1 MSVVETFDS
10 KVASLATQGL
20 FNPTALTLDEM
31 RAVCAAALSRVP
43 IHRQKEILQERPL
56 HEQIDIALARIRL
69 GLSGHPDSAKVA
81 SRVDDA
87 RC

>member
-10 KVASLATQGL
+10 KVALLATQGL

-31 RAVCAAALSRVP
+31 RAVCAAALRRVP
-43 IHRQKEILQERPL
+43 IHRQKEILEERPL

-69 GLSGHPDSAKVA
+69 DEEQHQGAAMAKA
-81 SRVDDA
+81 A
-87 RC
+87 

>member
-10 KVASLATQGL
+10 KVALLAAQGL

-31 RAVCAAALSRVP
+31 RAVCAAALSHVP

-56 HEQIDIALARIRL
+56 HGQIDIALATFRL
-69 GLSGHPDSAKVA
+69 DEEQHKEAA
-81 SRVDDA
+81 MA
-87 RC
+87 EAA

>member
-10 KVASLATQGL
+10 KVALLASQGL

-31 RAVCAAALSRVP
+31 RAVCAAALTRVP

-56 HEQIDIALARIRL
+56 HEQIDIALATIRL
-69 GLSGHPDSAKVA
+69 GDQPN
-81 SRVDDA
+81 VDA
-87 RC
+87 AEAAAAA